1 MLVNDVLEKLTI
13 QRKSIAVVIDEYGG
27 TSGIITVED
36 IVEELF
42 GEIEDEHDNYD
53 FYEKKISDDCYEFS
67 SRLEIEYLNKTY
79 NLNLPESESYDTLGG
94 LIVFNKE
101 EIPRIGDEILIDNYS
116 IEILLATSS
125 KIEKVVVKKIAQ
137 E

>member
-1 MLVNDVLEKLTI
+1 V
-13 QRKSIAVVIDEYGG
+13 
-27 TSGIITVED
+27 
-36 IVEELF
+36 
-42 GEIEDEHDNYD
+42 
-53 FYEKKISDDCYEFS
+53 
-67 SRLEIEYLNKTY
+67 YLNKTY

-101 EIPRIGDEILIDNYS
+101 EIPRIGDKILINNYS

-125 KIEKVVVKKIAQ
+125 KIEKVVVKKIDQ